1 AVDDESQFRHPELVR
16 PRGLTEESFKEEQ
29 DFKKR
34 GWTYLRMEGDIGIL
48 ASGAGLTM
56 AVMDLL
62 TLKGAKPANFLD
74 TAMMDRRGIY
84 DAFQIFQKDAHIKVL
99 LVNIFAGLNRCDD
112 LAEGIKD
119 YLTEFKPPFP
129 IVVRMVGNRED
140 EGKKIL
146 QGVGI
151 TAIANVEEAIDRAI
165 ALAR

>member
-1 AVDDESQFRHPELVR
+1 
-16 PRGLTEESFKEEQ
+16 
-29 DFKKR
+29 
-34 GWTYLRMEGDIGIL
+34 M
-48 ASGAGLTM
+48 
-56 AVMDLL
+56 
-62 TLKGAKPANFLD
+62 
-74 TAMMDRRGIY
+74 
-84 DAFQIFQKDAHIKVL
+84 L

-146 QGVGI
+146 EGI
-151 TAIANVEEAIDRAI
+151 GIAAIANVEEAIDRAI